1 VCALV
6 RNDPPGDGRRAD
18 EGIGPYGHTDLGV
31 GPDAPIGSG
40 RAPVPRRFGR
50 TRRCAPTDRDEPGFN
65 SVGAALHGHPY
76 GSFVADGCLTTSV
89 SARAPVHRPPPGH
102 CEERS
107 DVAIRSPAVGVGNLS
122 FRACIC
128 DSGCGIIASARIRG
142 RVHLAHAKKA
152 NTRRVAALRV
162 FILCLAALTPAVKP
176 LANIV
181 ANYARCDSQ
190 QELAESTHFA
200 HLPLLPGFSE
210 KEGQYHK
217 YTRIR
222 RVSQERGLRIPT
234 PVCALVRNDP
244 AGGFRVIARSTATWQ
259 SVLPSL

>member
-1 VCALV
+1 
-6 RNDPPGDGRRAD
+6 
-18 EGIGPYGHTDLGV
+18 
-31 GPDAPIGSG
+31 
-40 RAPVPRRFGR
+40 
-50 TRRCAPTDRDEPGFN
+50 
-65 SVGAALHGHPY
+65 
-76 GSFVADGCLTTSV
+76 
-89 SARAPVHRPPPGH
+89 
-102 CEERS
+102 
-107 DVAIRSPAVGVGNLS
+107 
-122 FRACIC
+122 
-128 DSGCGIIASARIRG
+128 
-142 RVHLAHAKKA
+142 LAHAKKA

-244 AGGFRVIARSTATWQ
+244 PGGISGHCEERSDVAIRSPVLMTRRGDGRRETGRRGRRPLRTRTDLGVGPDAPIGPRPRPPKVRAHTEVRPYRHRRAWVHLRRGSFAWASVWLLRRRRLPHDLCVGPRPRPSSPAG
-259 SVLPSL
+259 SLRGAQRRGNPFSSGRRWKFIILGLHM